1 MFDSGSRPR
10 RSERGFTLIELMV
23 VVVIIGLAS
32 ALALPMYADAIT
44 RSKKTALASEGRRI
58 YDSLMAYYAD
68 FNSFPPESGFNLKT
82 LDPLASEG
90 YLHSGSAIT
99 SKLVKDRALVYI
111 APDIGGADQQFIL
124 VMRLES
130 DPNIIVAVVHT
141 ELVGD
146 EGNWADGVYV
156 ISDGDLME
164 ADDVLRS
171 KDSKTRN

>member
-1 MFDSGSRPR
+1 MFDSGSRR
-10 RSERGFTLIELMV
+10 KRGESGFTLIELMV

-44 RSKKTALASEGRRI
+44 KTKKTALASEGRRI

-68 FNSFPPESGFNLKT
+68 YNAFPPESAFDLET
-82 LDPLASEG
+82 LDPLFSQG
-90 YLHSGSAIT
+90 YLHSGPAIT
-99 SKLVKDRALVYI
+99 SKLVKDRALIYL

-146 EGNWADGVYV
+146 DGAWADGVYV
-156 ISDGDLME
+156 TSDGDLRE
-164 ADDVLRS
+164 ADDVLHPG
-171 KDSKTRN
+171 DSKMRG